1 MRRKTTSERLTR
13 VAVNWWK
20 ADLEKHAAKYS
31 ALEASLVIRV
41 WYYHVPRGRI
51 VVSET
56 QNASAATPVLVYVI
70 KVHSNT
76 NYGD

>member
-31 ALEASLVIRV
+31 ALEASLVI
-41 WYYHVPRGRI
+41 HVPC
-51 VVSET
+51 SEGVELWYLKHR
-56 QNASAATPVLVYVI
+56 TPAQQRQC
-70 KVHSNT
+70 
-76 NYGD
+76 